1 PEPLGYAHALACAA
15 EFAAGD
21 AFLHL
26 VGDHLFVPDGAGG
39 IAALVDVAR
48 HEAALLSGVLP
59 TRENALP
66 HFGAVGGVRVP
77 GSERLWEVRRV
88 LEKPTP
94 TEAEHAL
101 HAPGLRSGH
110 YLCFAGIHVFTP
122 AFYARLVAAVHAVDP
137 ASVSLSELLDR
148 ACGRE
153 RYLAWQ
159 LAGQRFDLGQRYGLF
174 A

>member
-1 PEPLGYAHALACAA
+1 
-15 EFAAGD
+15 
-21 AFLHL
+21 
-26 VGDHLFVPDGAGG
+26 
-39 IAALVDVAR
+39 
-48 HEAALLSGVLP
+48 
-59 TRENALP
+59 
-66 HFGAVGGVRVP
+66 
-77 GSERLWEVRRV
+77 
-88 LEKPTP
+88 KPTP

-122 AFYARLVAAVHAVDP
+122 ALYARLVAAVHAVDP

-174 A
+174 AAQLAHGLSGRDRELLLEQILEVFVQRDLQRDAGAG